1 MSNPTIYGIS
11 HFVSFKR
18 VDTNDTMM
26 MKGGF
31 NMNQIKMGSFL
42 KELRLEKRLTQEQLA
57 EQLNVSNRS
66 ISRWETGN
74 TLPDISLLIE
84 LAEFYDVEI
93 KEIIDG
99 ERKSENMDQKE
110 KDTLLKVADYAE
122 NEKDILMK
130 RVRIISFVGLGSL
143 LLALLFVSFEIEQ
156 INPFL
161 MCIEG
166 IAFGL
171 SVGALITCIF
181 FTTGVLSEIRNNKKS
196 KCVVT
201 ALRVIFTA
209 IVIICIMVCLIMTV
223 LNK

>member
-1 MSNPTIYGIS
+1 
-11 HFVSFKR
+11 
-18 VDTNDTMM
+18 
-26 MKGGF
+26 
-31 NMNQIKMGSFL
+31 MNQIKMGSFL

-57 EQLNVSNRS
+57 ERLNVSNRS

-130 RVRIISFVGLGSL
+130 RVRIISFIGLGSL
-143 LLALLFVSFEIEQ
+143 ILALLFVSFGIEQ
-156 INPFL
+156 LNPFF

-181 FTTGVLSEIRNNKKS
+181 YTTGVLSKIRNNKKS
-196 KCVVT
+196 ECAAT

-209 IVIICIMVCLIMTV
+209 IVIICVMVCLIMTV

>member
-1 MSNPTIYGIS
+1 MPYIVGL
-11 HFVSFKR
+11 
-18 VDTNDTMM
+18 DT
-26 MKGGF
+26 
-31 NMNQIKMGSFL
+31 S
-42 KELRLEKRLTQEQLA
+42 
-57 EQLNVSNRS
+57 VRS
-66 ISRWETGN
+66 IF
-74 TLPDISLLIE
+74 LISITSDLSGRLSQLIPKQ
-84 LAEFYDVEI
+84 LYHI
-93 KEIIDG
+93 HT
-99 ERKSENMDQKE
+99 E

-156 INPFL
+156 INLFL

-181 FTTGVLSEIRNNKKS
+181 FTTGVLSEIRNKIRNNKKS